1 MKTMKTESEIRD
13 VRAAINDFTS
23 AKGKLRKMDVVRS
36 ERLVGEIGEWFV
48 AELYG
53 GDRATSTS
61 QKGWD
66 VVVGQTKIQVKTHA
80 KGDDNTARWT
90 ELKNDLEGFDEL
102 AVVVFTKDFILEEFY
117 RVPIADVR
125 NALKPSGKSFVV
137 KWDSLKRHR
146 IELDHLPRQNE
157 LVKYFR

>member
-1 MKTMKTESEIRD
+1 
-13 VRAAINDFTS
+13 
-23 AKGKLRKMDVVRS
+23 MDVVRS

-48 AELYG
+48 AELYE

-90 ELKNDLEGFDEL
+90 ELKKDLDGFDEL
-102 AVVVFTKDFILEEFY
+102 VIVVFTKDFILKEFY
-117 RVPIADVR
+117 RAPIADAR

-137 KWDSLKRHR
+137 KWDALKRHR
-146 IELDHLPRQNE
+146 IEVDQLPRQND